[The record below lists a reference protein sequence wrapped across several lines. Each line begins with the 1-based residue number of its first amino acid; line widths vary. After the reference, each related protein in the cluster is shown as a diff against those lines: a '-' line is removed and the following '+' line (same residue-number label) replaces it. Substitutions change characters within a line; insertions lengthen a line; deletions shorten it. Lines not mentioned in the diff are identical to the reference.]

1 MEVDSN
7 SNIKYHRVLLK
18 LSGESL
24 NGEQQPSCFSMKAVS
39 LLTESIQEICK
50 KKIQLAIVIGGGNI
64 WRGRDAITNGIPQV
78 AADMIG
84 MTATM
89 LNALVFQAM
98 LDQRGISSK
107 ILSPNPFE
115 PLIEKHHWK
124 KAVDYLDCGQ
134 IVLFAGGTGCPLFST
149 DTASALRA
157 VEINA
162 DLILKATT
170 VPYVYDDDPRKNH
183 HAVRLETV
191 TYDEIIQKK
200 LQVIDE
206 TAAVICRTYA
216 IPMQIFS
223 VHEPSNLIKVLEG
236 DKSIGTC
243 VLVKPKQND

>member
-1 MEVDSN
+1 MEADTN
-7 SNIKYHRVLLK
+7 SNIQYRRVLLK

-24 NGEQQPSCFSMKAVS
+24 NGEQPSCFSMKAVS
-39 LLTESIQEICK
+39 LLSECIQEVSSK
-50 KKIQLAIVIGGGNI
+50 NIQLAIVIGGGNI
-64 WRGRDAITNGIPQV
+64 WRGRDAILNGIPQV
-78 AADMIG
+78 TADMIG

-89 LNALVFQAM
+89 LNALVFQAI
-98 LDQRGISSK
+98 LDQKGLRSK

-124 KAVDYLDCGQ
+124 TAIEYLESGH

-149 DTASALRA
+149 DTTSALRA

-170 VPYVYDDDPRKNH
+170 VPYVYNDDPRKNN
-183 HAVRLETV
+183 HAVRLDTV
-191 TYDEIIQKK
+191 TFDEIIQQK

-206 TAAVICRTYA
+206 TAAVICRTHG

-223 VHEPSNLIKVLEG
+223 VHEPGNLLKVLQG
-236 DKSIGTC
+236 NQSIGTK
-243 VLVKPKQND
+243 VLVKPKPKD

>member
-1 MEVDSN
+1 MEADSN
-7 SNIKYHRVLLK
+7 SNIKYRRVLLK

-24 NGEQQPSCFSMKAVS
+24 NGEQPSCFSMKAVS
-39 LLTESIQEICK
+39 LLTESIQQLGI

-78 AADMIG
+78 AADLIG

-98 LDQRGISSK
+98 LAQKGVSSK

-124 KAVDYLDCGQ
+124 TAIDYLESGHT
-134 IVLFAGGTGCPLFST
+134 VLFAGGTGCPLFST

-162 DLILKATT
+162 ELILKATT

-183 HAVRLETV
+183 KALRLDTV

-206 TAAVICRTYA
+206 TAAVICRTHG

-223 VHEPSNLIKVLEG
+223 VREPGNLLKVLEG
-236 DKSIGTC
+236 DSSIGTR
-243 VLVKPKQND
+243 VLVKPI